1 MNDRPATRRQN
12 TLIIKW
18 AYIVAGGV
26 PVNEFEKDLQDTRND
41 FVDAANGF
49 TFSFLF
55 FAVLFIIGIV
65 VQQIMK

>member
-1 MNDRPATRRQN
+1 
-12 TLIIKW
+12 
-18 AYIVAGGV
+18 
-26 PVNEFEKDLQDTRND
+26 VNEFEKDLQDTRND